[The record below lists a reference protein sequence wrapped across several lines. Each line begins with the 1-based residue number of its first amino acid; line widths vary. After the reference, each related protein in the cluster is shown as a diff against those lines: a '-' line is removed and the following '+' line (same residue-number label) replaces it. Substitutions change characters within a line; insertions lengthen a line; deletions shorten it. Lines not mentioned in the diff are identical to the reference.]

1 MLLNCPTCKAQY
13 LVNSADLLEEGRI
26 VKCIKCKYQWFQN
39 PNLDNNINIE
49 YESIKTNKKINNY
62 SKTLPSTYVE
72 PQKSS
77 ITNSLFMVI
86 FIISI
91 LFLYFFL
98 KNLDSGIM
106 NLIIFYIKEFIDN
119 INLIIQDFSKALYNI
134 IN

>member
-1 MLLNCPTCKAQY
+1 MLLTCPSCNSKY

-26 VKCIKCKYQWFQN
+26 VKCIKCKYQWFQSS
-39 PNLDNNINIE
+39 NLDNNTGIE
-49 YESIKTNKKINNY
+49 YESIKTIEKNNNY

-72 PQKSS
+72 PPKSS
-77 ITNSLFMVI
+77 VRNSFFMVI
-86 FIISI
+86 FIIFI

-106 NLIIFYIKEFIDN
+106 NLIIFYATEFIN
-119 INLIIQDFSKALYNI
+119 NVNLIIQDFSKALYNI